1 MEEGGEVGGPGR
13 SWSCSAWRDHILSM
27 ECCRGGQKAQ
37 GAVGGG
43 GLSVASVN
51 CCPEVQEVSAGIP
64 EQRFPTM
71 GVLPC
76 VPGDASLP
84 GACMG
89 VSGPCLW
96 LTCSVGGLR
105 VVGNGGPPDLALW
118 VCFPAELLL
127 WVDFFSR
134 QCYKP

>member
-1 MEEGGEVGGPGR
+1 MVLVEVGRAQRGKTTSSLWGAAEEDR
-13 SWSCSAWRDHILSM
+13 RHKVLS
-27 ECCRGGQKAQ
+27 
-37 GAVGGG
+37 VGG
-43 GLSVASVN
+43 GLSVASAN

-71 GVLPC
+71 GALPC
-76 VPGDASLP
+76 VPRDASLP

-89 VSGPCLW
+89 MSGPCLW

-105 VVGNGGPPDLALW
+105 AVGKGGPPDLALW

-127 WVDFFSR
+127 
-134 QCYKP
+134 